1 MKLSIVLLILFS
13 QTTVVAAEIL
23 QDRIHAIEKIPSSD
37 EYLVKFVNGRVA
49 FTKEVGDLSQGHL
62 IQGKLDKRSV
72 LQSYK
77 TLESEP
83 SPTPLMVE
91 PNAPEYQPTVLS
103 KEELSDFWN
112 NLKVDYKRKSE
123 CSDRAYIWAFEGW
136 KKHGY
141 QTEMVFALFTAS
153 YINRHRFKW
162 WFHVAP
168 LLTVKNG
175 DNLEKMV
182 IDHQFLDRPVS
193 IREWTN
199 LMVFTKRECKLTKKF
214 SEYDVNP
221 QTEDC
226 YLMTES
232 MYYRIPAFLFDQER
246 KNLYKTE
253 FNASEVRMSY
263 RLAFKTGV
271 DSL

>member
-1 MKLSIVLLILFS
+1 MKFAFIVFLLITQSLF
-13 QTTVVAAEIL
+13 AEVL
-23 QDRIHAIEKIPSSD
+23 KDRIHSIEKIENSN
-37 EYLVKFVNGRVA
+37 EYLVKFENGRVA
-49 FTKEVGDLSQGHL
+49 FVTDVGTLARGHL
-62 IQGKLDKRSV
+62 IQGKLNKRSV
-72 LQSYK
+72 LENYK
-77 TLESEP
+77 TIETEP
-83 SPTPLMVE
+83 LPSPLMVE
-91 PNAPEYQPTVLS
+91 PEAPEYVPTVLTR
-103 KEELSDFWN
+103 EQLNDFWD

-123 CSDRAYIWAFEGW
+123 CSDRAFIWAFEGW

-141 QTEMVFALFTAS
+141 QVEMVYALFTAS

-175 DNLEKMV
+175 DKIEKMV
-182 IDHQFLDRPVS
+182 IDHQFIDRPVP
-193 IREWTN
+193 IREWTD
-199 LMVFTKRECKLTKKF
+199 LMVFTKRECKPTDKF

-232 MYYRIPAFLFDQER
+232 MFYRIPAHLSDRET
-246 KNLYKTE
+246 KNLYRTE

-263 RLAFKTGV
+263 RLGFKTGV